1 MNIKKACLTQ
11 TCFFAIISKREAL
24 RAQSSIRSI
33 NKLRYCGHFKP
44 KIKSLAPSEAEIQDV
59 PFYAILRHLYAI
71 FRYVR
76 HFLNCITS
84 IINKHVYCS
93 HFKPKI
99 KYLAPSVAEIQYYM
113 PFYAFFSNFH
123 RFECVFLRCA
133 ATADCS
139 VWLISSVMYYSV
151 TYMYTCKIKILF
163 TMILLKISPKITQ
176 KS

>member
-11 TCFFAIISKREAL
+11 TCFFAFISKREAL

-84 IINKHVYCS
+84 IINKLVYCS
-93 HFKPKI
+93 HFKPKN
-99 KYLAPSVAEIQYYM
+99 KHLAPSVAEIQYYM

-133 ATADCS
+133 ATVDCS

-151 TYMYTCKIKILF
+151 TYMYTRKIKILF

>member
-1 MNIKKACLTQ
+1 MGKFSA
-11 TCFFAIISKREAL
+11 AEL
-24 RAQSSIRSI
+24 RRNS
-33 NKLRYCGHFKP
+33 C
-44 KIKSLAPSEAEIQDV
+44 
-59 PFYAILRHLYAI
+59 
-71 FRYVR
+71 
-76 HFLNCITS
+76 LNCIAS

-93 HFKPKI
+93 HFKHKI
-99 KYLAPSVAEIQYYM
+99 KYLVPSVTEIQYYM

-133 ATADCS
+133 ATVDCS

-176 KS
+176 KSWKMGIFGYFQHFGASVLRPPPTADDYIWLIFYLMH

>member
-1 MNIKKACLTQ
+1 M
-11 TCFFAIISKREAL
+11 
-24 RAQSSIRSI
+24 
-33 NKLRYCGHFKP
+33 
-44 KIKSLAPSEAEIQDV
+44 
-59 PFYAILRHLYAI
+59 PFYAIYMP
-71 FRYVR
+71 F
-76 HFLNCITS
+76 FGTCSPFFNCITS

-163 TMILLKISPKITQ
+163 TMILLKIRPKIVKNGHFRLFSTFLGIGPEAPSHCRWLYMANILSNALGCVVYVCLII
-176 KS
+176 KK

>member
-11 TCFFAIISKREAL
+11 TCSFAFISKRAAL

-44 KIKSLAPSEAEIQDV
+44 KIKSLEPSESEIQDV
-59 PFYAILRHLYAI
+59 PFYAILHHLYAI
-71 FRYVR
+71 FRCVR

-84 IINKHVYCS
+84 IINKHVYFS

-113 PFYAFFSNFH
+113 PFYSNFH
-123 RFECVFLRCA
+123 RFEGVFLRCA

-151 TYMYTCKIKILF
+151 TICIHVK
-163 TMILLKISPKITQ
+163 
-176 KS
+176 